1 MSLSKRAADKFAEAQ
16 AKLQNGELEA
26 AKNILAEAKSLKEQ
40 ADVEREIME
49 AKSYYNSP
57 NYRVSPPVEDEAYEP
72 ELAKSIMTLRNEDV
86 NDTEARI
93 LREVYGSGDY
103 RQHNIEEMKAFNE
116 FLRGGKVNPQF
127 TRQRWSKSVILDM
140 VKKGLSMSEI
150 KATMVEGQDTL
161 GGYAVPAELSER
173 IIQRSAGLTAV
184 RAAGATVLQT
194 ASSSVEF
201 VKFTGGNSR
210 YTTALRGAW
219 GNETKNP
226 PAETNM
232 TLGLETV
239 PVHTYTFK
247 TPMSQSLIE
256 DARNLVGYFET
267 KVSEALA
274 IDEDEAFLTGLGTN
288 KPKGL
293 LPGGNN
299 TRSLTEVN
307 SASGS
312 ALTYAGLKRLPRGI
326 NTQYRQNNR
335 ASWIANSSTA
345 SAIETLVDSE
355 GRFFVNSLNPGE
367 AFMRSRWLESEAMPN
382 VGANTFPIIYGD
394 FSGYIIVERLGLSV
408 QRYNDSYTGSNLV
421 EFHVRRRIGGDVLED
436 WKFAVQKVAA

>member
-1 MSLSKRAADKFAEAQ
+1 MSLSKRASEKYAEAQ
-16 AKLQNGELEA
+16 SKLQAGDLEG
-26 AKNILAEAKSLKEQ
+26 AKAILAEANALKEQ
-40 ADVEREIME
+40 ANVEREILE
-49 AKSYYNSP
+49 AKSYYDSP
-57 NYRVSPPVEDEAYEP
+57 NYRVSPPVENESYEP
-72 ELAKSIMTLRNEDV
+72 ELAKSIMSLRNEDV
-86 NDTEARI
+86 NDNEARI
-93 LREVYGSGDY
+93 LKEVYGGGDY
-103 RQHNIEEMKAFNE
+103 RQQNIEEMRAFNE
-116 FLRGGKVNPQF
+116 FLRSGKENRQF
-127 TRQRWSKSVILDM
+127 ARQRWSKSVILDM
-140 VKKGLSMSEI
+140 VRKGLSMAEI
-150 KATMVEGQDTL
+150 KSTMIEGQDTL

-184 RAAGATVLQT
+184 RSAGATVLQT
-194 ASSSVEF
+194 ASNSVEF

-226 PAETNM
+226 PSESNM
-232 TLGLETV
+232 TLGLETI

-247 TPMSQSLIE
+247 TPMSESLIE
-256 DARNLVGYFET
+256 DAKNLVGYFEN
-267 KVSEALA
+267 KVSEALS

-307 SASGS
+307 SGGAST
-312 ALTYAGLKRLPRGI
+312 LTYAGLKRLPRGI

-345 SAIETLVDSE
+345 SSIETLVDSE
-355 GRFFVNSLNPGE
+355 GRFFVNALNPGE

-394 FSGYIIVERLGLSV
+394 FSGYVIVERLGLSV
-408 QRYNDSYTGSNLV
+408 KRYNDSYTGINLV
-421 EFHVRRRIGGDVLED
+421 EFHVRRRLGGDVLED